1 MTESQDLMHR
11 IVETLKEPVHLDR
24 SLNDRVMS
32 AIENLPSPEEAPV
45 RSSVFSWL
53 LRPRTVQ
60 LSPMTGLAWALGV
73 AALAVFG
80 ARVTMSGG
88 AAPVPTSESGVGHVI
103 QFVLVAPTA
112 TSVSLVGD
120 FNDWDRSATPL
131 VRSNGDGLWS
141 VTVPLETGRYRYSFL
156 LDGTTWLQDPNGVP
170 AIEDEFGRPNSV
182 VTVGG
187 V

>member
-1 MTESQDLMHR
+1 
-11 IVETLKEPVHLDR
+11 
-24 SLNDRVMS
+24 
-32 AIENLPSPEEAPV
+32 
-45 RSSVFSWL
+45 
-53 LRPRTVQ
+53 
-60 LSPMTGLAWALGV
+60 
-73 AALAVFG
+73 
-80 ARVTMSGG
+80 
-88 AAPVPTSESGVGHVI
+88 
-103 QFVLVAPTA
+103 VLVAPTA